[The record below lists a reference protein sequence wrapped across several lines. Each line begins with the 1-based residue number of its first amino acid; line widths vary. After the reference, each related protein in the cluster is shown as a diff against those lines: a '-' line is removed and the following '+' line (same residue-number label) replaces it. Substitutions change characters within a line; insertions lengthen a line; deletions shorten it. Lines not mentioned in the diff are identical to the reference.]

1 MLEFG
6 FWEYTAPGGGSVDR
20 YTTADWDML
29 LDDMAGGGMNSL
41 VLCVKWLTTGYRS
54 RYDWLD
60 QDPNATGISTDN
72 SVIHYAM
79 REARKRGMKIWLLVV
94 GTQYN
99 SSKFGIQPANP
110 DAYWGE
116 FGMYDLDQPGIAE
129 RIELLYAEIIELFGE
144 MADGLIAELEFCDRD
159 STHRIPIYNEWA
171 QAENRPDYDTIK
183 KIAMEPR
190 SYPFLDWRDFS
201 TDRRSVML
209 KRIESVVR
217 GKGFTGPLTTIVE
230 VGSCDGVMVR
240 NVNLPRL
247 RKTSPTWGVV
257 TYDSIYN
264 RRINRLSSMDYCV
277 VQPRE
282 LGYEINYLTR
292 GVMTFG
298 ANWDDISDSLDDQW
312 RMVYEDAL
320 MFKPDRFWFMGADA
334 RNPEGMVCNPIKL
347 PQWGYP
353 DGRTARLA
361 MLKMAKEMGVI

>member
-6 FWEYTAPGGGSVDR
+6 FWEYTAPGGGSVDS
-20 YTTADWDML
+20 YTTDDWDVL
-29 LDDMAGGGMNSL
+29 LDDMAAGGMNSL

-60 QDPNATGISTDN
+60 QDQNATGISTDN

-94 GTQYN
+94 STQYN
-99 SSKFGIQPANP
+99 AAKFGIQPANP

-159 STHRIPIYNEWA
+159 SPHRIPIYNEWA

-190 SYPFLDWRDFS
+190 SYPFFDWRDFS

-217 GKGFTGPLTTIVE
+217 EKGFTGPLTTIVE

-257 TYDSIYN
+257 TYDSIYD
-264 RRINRLSSMDYCV
+264 RRINRLSSMDYCI

-282 LGYEINYLTR
+282 LGYEINFLTR

-298 ANWDDISDSLDDQW
+298 ANWDDITDSLDDQW